1 MRKLSQ
7 SIGQP
12 MSLCLVFTHGVSVK
26 TWAETGMM
34 AREIKP
40 YQELARLGVAEVS
53 FLTYGGQEDSAFQ
66 EILDPI
72 KILPAFAGHQPPKSQ
87 IRQLFGGVWALFRH
101 RAHLQKCEIFKS
113 NQMVGSHVAW
123 LAAKIFRGKFL
134 LRTGYEFYD
143 FAKRRRSGNTKIF
156 LAWLIS
162 YFGYSKAAHIV
173 VATKSDA
180 IIAAKVFGAPTN
192 RVSIQPNWIETE
204 HFAPAVT
211 EPTKGRD
218 FLTISRLD
226 PQKNLAAVIRAAH
239 QTNASLDILGSGPM
253 LDELLTLVTELGAN
267 VNFLTSVSND
277 QLPDLI
283 CRYRGFM
290 LCSHFEGNPKALLEA
305 MSCGVPVIGTKVPGI
320 ENLIKNG
327 TNGFLCDK
335 DTYSIAE
342 AMQKLLDNPELA
354 KSLAKSARDTI
365 INENSFAKFIQ
376 QEQDRLFFLC
386 SND

>member
-1 MRKLSQ
+1 MKKLSQ

-12 MSLCLVFTHGVSVK
+12 MKLCLVFTHGVSVK

-40 YQELARLGVAEVS
+40 YQELARLGIAEVS
-53 FLTYGGQEDSAFQ
+53 FLTCGGQEDIAFQ
-66 EILDPI
+66 AILDPI

-101 RAHLQKCEIFKS
+101 RAHLQKCKIFKS
-113 NQMVGSHVAW
+113 NQMVGSHIAW
-123 LAAKIFRGKFL
+123 LAAKFFQGKFL

-143 FAKRRRSGNTKIF
+143 FAKRRRSGNTKVFI
-156 LAWLIS
+156 AWLIS
-162 YFGYSKAAHIV
+162 YFGYNKAAHIV

-180 IIAAKVFGAPTN
+180 IIATKVFGAPAN

-204 HFAPAVT
+204 HFAPALI
-211 EPTKGRD
+211 EPIKERD

-226 PQKNLAAVIRAAH
+226 PQKNLAAVIQAAH

-253 LDELLTLVTELGAN
+253 LDELLTLVTELGAD
-267 VNFLTSVSND
+267 VNFLTPVSND

-283 CRYRGFM
+283 RRYHGFL

-305 MSCGVPVIGTKVPGI
+305 MSCRVPVIGTKVPGI
-320 ENLIKNG
+320 ENLIRNG
-327 TNGFLCDK
+327 TTGFLCDK
-335 DTYSIAE
+335 DTDSIAE
-342 AMQKLLDNPELA
+342 AMQKLLNNPERA
-354 KSLAKSARDTI
+354 KLIAKSARKTI
-365 INENSFAKFIQ
+365 VKENSFAKFIL
-376 QEQDRLFFLC
+376 QEQKRLSFLC
-386 SND
+386 SNI

>member
-1 MRKLSQ
+1 MKKLSQ

-12 MSLCLVFTHGVSVK
+12 MKLCLVFTHGVSVK
-26 TWAETGMM
+26 TWSETGMM

-53 FLTYGGQEDSAFQ
+53 FLTYGGQEDIAFQ
-66 EILDPI
+66 AILDPI

-101 RAHLQKCEIFKS
+101 RAHLRKCKIFKS

-123 LAAKIFRGKFL
+123 LAAKFFQGKFL

-143 FAKRRRSGNTKIF
+143 FAKRRRSGNTKVFI
-156 LAWLIS
+156 AWLIS

-180 IIAAKVFGAPTN
+180 VIATEVFGAPAN

-204 HFAPAVT
+204 HFAPSLIA
-211 EPTKGRD
+211 PIKGRD

-226 PQKNLAAVIRAAH
+226 PQKNLAAVIQAAN
-239 QTNASLDILGSGPM
+239 QTNASLDVLGSGPM
-253 LDELLTLVTELGAN
+253 LDELQTLATKLGAR
-267 VNFLTSVSND
+267 VNFLAPVPND
-277 QLPDLI
+277 QLPTI
-283 CRYRGFM
+283 IRRYQGFL

-327 TNGFLCDK
+327 ATGFLCDK
-335 DTYSIAE
+335 DTDSIAK
-342 AMQKLLDNPELA
+342 AMRTLLDNPEQA
-354 KSLAKSARDTI
+354 KLLGQKARETI
-365 INENSFAKFIQ
+365 IRENNFANFVL
-376 QEQDRLFFLC
+376 QEQKRLYYLC
-386 SND
+386 SNN